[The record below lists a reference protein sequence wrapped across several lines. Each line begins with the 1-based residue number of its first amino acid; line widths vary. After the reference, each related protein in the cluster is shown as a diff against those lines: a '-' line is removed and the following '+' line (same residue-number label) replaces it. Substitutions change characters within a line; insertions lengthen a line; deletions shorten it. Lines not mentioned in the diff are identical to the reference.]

1 MRIDLQE
8 TFKQLGLPIVL
19 VAFFGALL
27 DLFGVSL
34 NNILLML
41 EGLSGTF
48 ALVALAIN
56 VLKWAGVVNDGT
68 AGKWSAGAN
77 LVVLVLVTVVFKLY
91 PQFDFGSVD
100 QQVAEFA
107 KVAGIVFAYIIQLV
121 GSRQVHYAL
130 TRGLKVYA
138 FSFSSQHAA
147 YVRRA

>member
-1 MRIDLQE
+1 MKIDLQE

-27 DLFGVSL
+27 NLFGVSMERS
-34 NNILLML
+34 LMII

-48 ALVALAIN
+48 ALVAVVIN

-77 LVVLVLVTVVFKLY
+77 LVVLVLVITVFKLY

-100 QQVAEFA
+100 AQIAEFA
-107 KVAGIVFAYIIQLV
+107 KVLGIVFAYIIQLV

-138 FSFSSQHAA
+138 FSFSSLHAA